1 MTRVWLRARAAPVP
15 CDPPRNAVHQL
26 QEYGR
31 PVPGTGV
38 AVHSM
43 SQDPLAPHY
52 LATGGGDALG
62 EPLGLCL
69 RASLRACISVCV
81 HHAFAVC

>member
-1 MTRVWLRARAAPVP
+1 
-15 CDPPRNAVHQL
+15 
-26 QEYGR
+26 
-31 PVPGTGV
+31 
-38 AVHSM
+38 M